1 MPIFGSVC
9 FGIIQYDPLQ
19 EIKFNNDKNV
29 IHIYLPAI
37 NDTFFERFSYKVNT
51 REYVEIR

>member
-37 NDTFFERFSYKVNT
+37 NDTFFERFF
-51 REYVEIR
+51 IRG

>member
-29 IHIYLPAI
+29 IHLSSGYKRYLL
-37 NDTFFERFSYKVNT
+37 
-51 REYVEIR
+51 